1 MNFVLVGAQFVFIVV
16 FAVLAIGDITGE
28 VEVKSFTA
36 PFVSSG
42 MDVGA
47 IFAGAAILALS
58 FLGFDAV
65 STLSEETDDPRSRI
79 PKAILLCALAGG
91 LVYIFQS
98 YLGQLAFPDYAV
110 VRGPP
115 GRRERRRHEVDRR
128 RLPQLVLHR
137 RLRRGRASPARWPA
151 RRASRGSCS
160 R

>member
-1 MNFVLVGAQFVFIVV
+1 MNLVLVSAQFVFIAV

-36 PFVSSG
+36 PFFESG

-65 STLSEETDDPRSRI
+65 STLSEETDDPRWRI
-79 PKAILLCALAGG
+79 PQGDPAVRARRAGPSTSSSPTSG
-91 LVYIFQS
+91 ISRSPTSPSFADHQDVASADVMESIGGDFLNSFFTAAYVA
-98 YLGQLAFPDYAV
+98 G
-110 VRGPP
+110 
-115 GRRERRRHEVDRR
+115 
-128 RLPQLVLHR
+128 
-137 RLRRGRASPARWPA
+137 ASPARWPA
-151 RRASRGSCS
+151 RRASRASCS